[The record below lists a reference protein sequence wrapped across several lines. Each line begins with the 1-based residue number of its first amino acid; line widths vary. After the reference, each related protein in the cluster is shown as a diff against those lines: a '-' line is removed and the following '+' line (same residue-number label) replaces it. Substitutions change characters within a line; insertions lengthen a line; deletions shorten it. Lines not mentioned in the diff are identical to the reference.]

1 MTRSARLPRG
11 ARIAAAAVA
20 AGLIF
25 TGCSAGQIS
34 QTADQVAAI
43 DGANATV
50 GQISVLNAVLA
61 ETESTGYPQGS
72 SAQLQFWLS
81 NAGVT
86 ADQLTGISSPY
97 ATTVQLVGPQEV
109 PAQSLADF
117 QTDEAATVTLE
128 GLTQP
133 IVYGYSIPVTFTFA
147 QAGAVTIKVPIAIPE
162 FRNEEPRPTVN
173 LLPPHPV
180 PLWEEGSHGEEGGE
194 GEGH

>member
-11 ARIAAAAVA
+11 ARIAAAALA

-34 QTADQVAAI
+34 QTADQVAAV

-61 ETESTGYPQGS
+61 ETESAGYPQGG

-81 NAGVT
+81 NAGLT
-86 ADQLTGISSPY
+86 ADQLTDISSPY
-97 ATTVQLVGPQEV
+97 ATSVQLVGPQELQ
-109 PAQSLADF
+109 PQTLADF
-117 QTDEAATVTLE
+117 QNDEAATVTLE

-133 IVYGYSIPVTFTFA
+133 IVYGHSIPITFTFA
-147 QAGAVTIKVPIAIPE
+147 QAGAVTVRVPIAIPE
-162 FRNEEPRPTVN
+162 KRGDEPRETVN

-194 GEGH
+194 GH